1 MCSQRG
7 AFCHNNPVGSLG
19 IATGDGS
26 PGCKALMGSMDSLTF
41 LRSCDNLRLPNL
53 LNKYWSV
60 PG

>member
-26 PGCKALMGSMDSLTF
+26 PGCKALMGTVDPLTF

-53 LNKYWSV
+53 LNKY
-60 PG
+60 